1 MNGLGADTAPVAK
14 SGLGFMEKALDKAFF
29 GYNAFMVMAGGAIL
43 LTIAIATFVFSQ
55 DVERQ
60 SLETFRLGS
69 GEQAAEGL
77 LTTVLD
83 AETGQRGY
91 LLTHDARY
99 LGNYRS
105 ARDRSLHFRGELH
118 ATAETSAP
126 DAAPL
131 VKQAD
136 VLVDEKL
143 SEMDKTIARADAGDF
158 AGAIEIVKSDFGRSL
173 MNEIRETV
181 GQLRERIGDLR
192 DQRIRAVNSSAA
204 ALRRLTTLGAIA
216 ILVLT
221 VLALR
226 SSAYHTREL
235 DRARAELTAANEQ
248 LEARVQERTR
258 DLKRA
263 NDETHRYA
271 YIISHDLR
279 APLINITGFTGEIV
293 EAIATVRKFID
304 ATEGETAAYPQKA
317 EVLAAVEEDLPEAV
331 RFINISLARM
341 DNLISQ
347 ILKLSR
353 LGRVALTPE
362 AIKTDEVALECLA
375 MIQRRLDESGGE
387 ALIAGTLPGLV
398 TDRNALQQIFTN
410 LLDNAVKFFDKSRP
424 GRIVICGRLERRRAL
439 FEIED
444 NGRGVKP
451 TDIERIFEPFRRS
464 GTQDTIGDGIGL
476 AHVRALVRRLG
487 GDIDASSDGASGSVF
502 RFSVARDL
510 RTHLKDQHAQEEVNQ

>member
-1 MNGLGADTAPVAK
+1 MTGLGADSASVAK
-14 SGLGFMEKALDKAFF
+14 SGLEFMDKALDRAFF
-29 GYNAFMVMAGGAIL
+29 GYSAFMVMAGGAIL
-43 LTIAIATFVFSQ
+43 LTIAIATFAFSQ

-60 SLETFRLGS
+60 SIETFQLGA
-69 GEQAAEGL
+69 GEQAAAGL
-77 LTTVLD
+77 LATVLD

-99 LGNYRS
+99 LAPYRS
-105 ARDRSLHFRGELH
+105 ARERSLHFRGELQAM
-118 ATAETSAP
+118 ATTSAP

-131 VKQAD
+131 VKQAND
-136 VLVDEKL
+136 LVDEKL
-143 SEMDKTIARADAGDF
+143 AELDKTIARADAGDF
-158 AGAIEIVKSDFGRSL
+158 TGAVEIVKTDFGRSL
-173 MNEIRETV
+173 MNEIRDTL

-192 DQRIRAVNSSAA
+192 DQRIRAVDSSAA

-221 VLALR
+221 LLALR

-235 DRARAELTAANEQ
+235 NLARADLTIANEQ

-258 DLKRA
+258 ELKRA

-304 ATEGETAAYPQKA
+304 ATPESAANPQKA
-317 EVLAAVEEDLPEAV
+317 EVLAAVDEDLPEAL

-362 AIKTDEVALECLA
+362 PIKTDEVALECLA
-375 MIQRRLDESGGE
+375 MIQRRLDEAGGE
-387 ALIAGTLPGLV
+387 AVIAGTLPGLI

-424 GRIVICGRLERRRAL
+424 GRIVIRGRLERRRAL

-464 GTQDTIGDGIGL
+464 GAQNTVGDGIGL

-487 GDIDASSDGASGSVF
+487 GDIDATSDGASGSVF
-502 RFSVARDL
+502 RFSLARDL
-510 RTHLKDQHAQEEVNQ
+510 RTHLKDQHAQEDSSQ

>member
-1 MNGLGADTAPVAK
+1 MNGLGAESAPINQ
-14 SGLGFMEKALDKAFF
+14 SGVGSMDRALNKAFF

-60 SLETFRLGS
+60 SLETFRLGA
-69 GEQAAEGL
+69 GVQVAAGL
-77 LTTVLD
+77 LTAVLD

-99 LGNYRS
+99 LGSYRS
-105 ARDRSLHFRGELH
+105 SRDRTLHFRDELQAL
-118 ATAETSAP
+118 ATTSAP

-136 VLVDEKL
+136 VLVDEKW
-143 SEMDKTIARADAGDF
+143 SELDKTIARADAGDF
-158 AGAIEIVKSDFGRSL
+158 AGAVEIVKTDFGRSL
-173 MNEIRETV
+173 MGEIRETV
-181 GQLRERIGDLR
+181 GQLRERIGGLR
-192 DQRIRAVNSSAA
+192 DQRIRAVNSSAE
-204 ALRRLTTLGAIA
+204 ALRRLTTLGAMA

-221 VLALR
+221 LLALK
-226 SSAYHTREL
+226 SSAHHTREL
-235 DRARAELTAANEQ
+235 NLARAELTAANEQ

-258 DLKRA
+258 ELKRA

-293 EAIATVRKFID
+293 EAIATVRTFIE
-304 ATEGETAAYPQKA
+304 ATKDSAAYPQKA
-317 EVLAAVEEDLPEAV
+317 EVMAAVEEDLPEAL
-331 RFINISLARM
+331 RFIHVSLARM
-341 DNLISQ
+341 DNLISE

-362 AIKTDEVALECLA
+362 EINTNELALDCLA
-375 MIQRRLDESGGE
+375 LIQRRLDEAGGE
-387 ALIAGTLPGLV
+387 AMIVGKLPDIV

-410 LLDNAVKFFDKSRP
+410 LLDNAVKYFDKSRP
-424 GRIVICGRLERRRAL
+424 GRILIRGRLERRRAL

-444 NGRGVKP
+444 NGRGVKT
-451 TDIERIFEPFRRS
+451 TDLERIFEPFRRS
-464 GTQDTIGDGIGL
+464 GVQDTVGEGIGL
-476 AHVRALVRRLG
+476 AHVRALLRRLG
-487 GDIDASSDGASGSVF
+487 GDIDATSDGLSGSVF
-502 RFSVARDL
+502 RFSLARDL
-510 RTHLKDQHAQEEVNQ
+510 RIHLKDHAQEDSSQ

>member
-1 MNGLGADTAPVAK
+1 MD
-14 SGLGFMEKALDKAFF
+14 KALNRAFG

-60 SLETFRLGS
+60 SLETFRLGA
-69 GEQAAEGL
+69 GEQAAAGL
-77 LTTVLD
+77 LAAVLD

-99 LGNYRS
+99 LAPYRS
-105 ARDRSLHFRGELH
+105 ARDRSMEFRGDLQAV
-118 ATAETSAP
+118 ATQLPP
-126 DAAPL
+126 DIAPL
-131 VKQAD
+131 LKQVDA
-136 VLVDEKL
+136 LVDKKL
-143 SEMDKTIARADAGDF
+143 GELDKTVTRADAGDF
-158 AGAIEIVKSDFGRSL
+158 AGAVEIVKTDFGRSL
-173 MNEIRETV
+173 MDEIRETL

-192 DQRIRAVNSSAA
+192 DRRIQAVDGSAA

-221 VLALR
+221 LLALR

-235 DRARAELTAANEQ
+235 NLARAELTAANEQ

-293 EAIATVRKFID
+293 EAIATVRKFIE
-304 ATEGETAAYPQKA
+304 ATKDTVAYPQKA
-317 EVLAAVEEDLPEAV
+317 EVMAAVEEDLPEAL
-331 RFINISLARM
+331 RFIHVSLARM
-341 DNLISQ
+341 DNLISE

-362 AIKTDEVALECLA
+362 EIKTDELALDCLA
-375 MIQRRLDESGGE
+375 LIQRRLIDAGGE
-387 ALIAGTLPGLV
+387 AVIVGKLPDIV

-410 LLDNAVKFFDKSRP
+410 LLDNAVKYFDKSRP
-424 GRIVICGRLERRRAL
+424 GRILIRGRLQRRRAL

-451 TDIERIFEPFRRS
+451 ADLERIFEPFRRS
-464 GTQDTIGDGIGL
+464 GIQDTVGEGIGL
-476 AHVRALVRRLG
+476 AHVRALLRRLG
-487 GDIDASSDGASGSVF
+487 GDIDATSDGFSGSVF
-502 RFSVARDL
+502 RFSLARDL
-510 RTHLKDQHAQEEVNQ
+510 RNHLKDQHAQEDLSQ

>member
-1 MNGLGADTAPVAK
+1 MNDLGADTAPVAK
-14 SGLGFMEKALDKAFF
+14 MGLGFMEKALDRAFF

-60 SLETFRLGS
+60 SLETFRLGA
-69 GEQAAEGL
+69 GEQAAAGL

-105 ARDRSLHFRGELH
+105 AHDRSVHFRGELQ

-136 VLVDEKL
+136 VLVEEKL
-143 SEMDKTIARADAGDF
+143 SEMDKTITRADAGDF
-158 AGAIEIVKSDFGRSL
+158 AGAVEIVKSDFGRSL

-181 GQLRERIGDLR
+181 GQLREKIGKLR
-192 DQRIRAVNSSAA
+192 DQRIQAVNNSAE

-235 DRARAELTAANEQ
+235 DLARAELTVANEQ

-304 ATEGETAAYPQKA
+304 ANTEFAAYPQKA
-317 EVLAAVEEDLPEAV
+317 EVLAAVEEDLPEAL
-331 RFINISLARM
+331 RFINVSLARM
-341 DNLISQ
+341 DSLISE

-362 AIKTDEVALECLA
+362 SIKTDEVALDCLA
-375 MIQRRLDESGGE
+375 MIQRRLIDAGGKAE
-387 ALIAGTLPGLV
+387 IAGKLPDIV

-410 LLDNAVKFFDKSRP
+410 LLDNAVKYFDKTRP
-424 GRIVICGRLERRRAL
+424 GRIVIRGRLERRRAL
-439 FEIED
+439 LEIED

-451 TDIERIFEPFRRS
+451 TDLERIFEPFRRS
-464 GTQDTIGDGIGL
+464 GTQDTVGDGIGL

-487 GDIDASSDGASGSVF
+487 GDIDAKSDGASGSVF
-502 RFSVARDL
+502 RFSLARDL
-510 RTHLKDQHAQEEVNQ
+510 RIHLKDQHAQEDLSQ